1 MKREIESIIINQ
13 SSKLSDAIKKINSN
27 TFGIC
32 FVVDADRRL
41 MGSISDGDIRKK
53 ILRGIKINIP
63 AIKVMNKRVTSA
75 HYLSNSENIFK
86 LLNNKI
92 KIIPLVNDKKIIV
105 DFASFYRADKISLI
119 KPDLKGNEL
128 KYLTR
133 CINTGWVSSQGE
145 YINKFENGFSKFTKL
160 KNALAVSNGTVAL
173 QLAITTFNIGRGDE
187 VIVPDLT
194 FASPVNA
201 IIHSGAKPV
210 LVDVKKNTFC
220 IDENKIESAI
230 TKKTK
235 AIIIV
240 HLYGHPAE
248 MSKIVR
254 ICKRKKIILIE
265 DCAEALGSKYKNK
278 HVGSFGDV
286 GTFSFFGNKT
296 ITTGEGGIVCFKNKK
311 FKEKANILRDHGMSK
326 KTKYWHLE
334 IGYNFRMTNLQAAI
348 GTAQFER
355 AAMFLKK
362 KFFIAKNYKKYLQ
375 SEKDLKIPKS
385 YGPVVNSYW
394 LYTLTLKG
402 KLKLHRD
409 KIINYLWL
417 NGIESR
423 KVFYPISKMPI
434 YKSYVKKNNLQNSQ
448 EIHDSSLSLP
458 SSGISLKQ
466 IKNICFLIK
475 RYIKNKANY

>member
-1 MKREIESIIINQ
+1 MKKKIENIIINKN
-13 SSKLSDAIKKINSN
+13 SRLLDAIKKINSN

-32 FVVDADRRL
+32 FVVDKNKKII
-41 MGSISDGDIRKK
+41 GSISDGDIRKK
-53 ILRGIKINIP
+53 ILRGVKMNIP
-63 AIKVMNKRVTSA
+63 VVKVMNKKVKSA

-92 KIIPLVNDKKIIV
+92 KIIPLVNDKKIII
-105 DFASFYRADKISLI
+105 DFVSFHSADKISLI

-145 YINKFENGFSKFTKL
+145 YINKFENKFSKFTKL

-173 QLAITTFNIGRGDE
+173 QLAISTFNIGHGDE

-201 IIHSGAKPV
+201 IIHAGAKPV

-220 IDENKIESAI
+220 MDENKIENAI

-235 AIIIV
+235 AIIVV

-248 MSKIVR
+248 MSKILK
-254 ICKRKKIILIE
+254 ICKKRKIIIIE

-278 HVGSFGDV
+278 HVGSFGDAA
-286 GTFSFFGNKT
+286 TFSFFGNKT
-296 ITTGEGGIVCFKNKK
+296 ITTGEGGIVCFKSKK

-326 KTKYWHLE
+326 KTKYWHLK
-334 IGYNFRMTNLQAAI
+334 IGYNFRMTNLQAAV

-355 AAMFLKK
+355 ATMFLRK
-362 KFFIAKNYKKYLQ
+362 KFFIVKNYKKYLQ
-375 SEKDLKIPKS
+375 NEKDLIIPKN
-385 YGPVVNSYW
+385 YGPVRNSYW

-402 KLKLHRD
+402 KLKLDRD
-409 KIINYLWL
+409 KIINYLWRH
-417 NGIESR
+417 GIESR

-434 YKSYVKKNNLQNSQ
+434 YKAYVKKNNIINSQ
-448 EIHDSSLSLP
+448 KLHESSLSLP
-458 SSGISLKQ
+458 SSGINLKQ
-466 IKNICFLIK
+466 IKNICFLVK
-475 RYIKNKANY
+475 RYIENKVN